1 MSDLIG
7 GKDMKTRSTIECLLG
22 LAVLTFF
29 GCNTAPG
36 GAPAPAA
43 TPSHELLPLQLI
55 QRIPAPGVTGRID
68 HFTAYPKRRLLI
80 FAALG
85 NNTVEVVNTFEAKV
99 VQSIKGLNEPQGVL
113 YVPEFNKLFVA
124 NAGNGVVN
132 VYDGKTWA
140 LRKSISIGEEA
151 DTDNLRYDDASKRVF
166 VGIVGG
172 IAMIDAATE
181 AHVEKDLKGSGGHSE
196 SFQLEKKGSRV
207 FVNVPDDS
215 SVVNII
221 DRKTGELTKW
231 ELNGAKANYPMAL
244 NEDDHRLFVVT
255 RRPPL
260 VIVLNTDTGK
270 EVARVPVGGS
280 ADDVYFDAERKR
292 IYVLGGEG
300 FISAIQQTDGGT
312 FWTSAA
318 YVQVRSFRR
327 RIRSKKSAGECASG
341 LMLPDQFQ
349 RKLNLPG
356 GGLRRRD
363 ESRARD
369 GLTVLVENRKV
380 VSRRGK
386 ICLIENIE
394 KLCAELDIEPL

>member
-1 MSDLIG
+1 MGVGFAFILVLEFKVWLWLKRQSEISDLIG
-7 GKDMKTRSTIECLLG
+7 GKDMKTRFTIVGLLM
-22 LAVLTFF
+22 LAALAFV

-36 GAPAPAA
+36 GVSAPAA

-124 NAGNGVVN
+124 NAGNGTVN

-140 LRKSISIGEEA
+140 LRKSIALGEEA
-151 DTDNLRYDDASKRVF
+151 DTDNLRYDEASKRVF

-196 SFQLEKKGSRV
+196 SFQLEKKGARV

-215 SVVNII
+215 SVVNVI
-221 DRKTGELTKW
+221 DRKTGELTQW

-260 VIVLNTDTGK
+260 MVVLNTDTGK
-270 EVARVPVGGS
+270 EVVRVPVGGS

-300 FISAIQQTDGGT
+300 FISAIQQADPDHYALIANIPTTVGVRTGIFFGT
-312 FWTSAA
+312 SLYAGVPAA
-318 YVQVRSFRR
+318 
-327 RIRSKKSAGECASG
+327 G
-341 LMLPDQFQ
+341 L
-349 RKLNLPG
+349 
-356 GGLRRRD
+356 
-363 ESRARD
+363 
-369 GLTVLVENRKV
+369 
-380 VSRRGK
+380 
-386 ICLIENIE
+386 
-394 KLCAELDIEPL
+394 EPAQIWNYGVPE